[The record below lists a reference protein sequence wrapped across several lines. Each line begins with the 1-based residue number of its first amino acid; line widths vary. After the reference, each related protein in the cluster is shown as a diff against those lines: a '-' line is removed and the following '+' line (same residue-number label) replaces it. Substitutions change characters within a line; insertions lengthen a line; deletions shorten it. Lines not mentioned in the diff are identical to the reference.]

1 MYVLAMNVIGAS
13 EKARNSLSENTCNEI
28 EGLARQIIAI
38 SEKAKEDN
46 EEMQLSLQ
54 ADILN
59 NVFKQMELDKKVKQA
74 YKEGYEKG
82 QKDAKSGI
90 NNP

>member
-1 MYVLAMNVIGAS
+1 
-13 EKARNSLSENTCNEI
+13 
-28 EGLARQIIAI
+28 
-38 SEKAKEDN
+38 
-46 EEMQLSLQ
+46 MQLSLQ